1 MTQCPQCRQQ
11 LADNARYCHSCG
23 FSISP
28 GKPTAPQRDVTTPS
42 AHDPFPDRLIGHIL
56 EGKYQILA
64 KLGQGGMGSVY
75 RARRVHI
82 GDEVAVKV
90 LLQEFV
96 KNTAML
102 ERFRREA
109 RASAMLHHPNVVT
122 IHDYGEAVENSAPA
136 FIVMELVAGMPLGD
150 IIEREGAL
158 APQRAVALMK
168 SICAGVGAAH
178 RSEIVHRDIKPDNII
193 VQPPQMDG
201 ETETVK
207 VLDFGIAKLRD
218 MAGSAA
224 LTQTGMVIGTPYYM
238 SPEQCKAA
246 PLDAR
251 SDVYSLGAMMYE
263 MLAGSPPFEAETP
276 TGIVAK
282 HLTESPPPIRRELNI
297 PPAIESVIMR
307 ALSKDPAS
315 RPSDALE
322 FARELIAAFASPQQ
336 TGIPT
341 PTREAA
347 PPVYTPPVYSSP
359 VYSPPPAPPPTKSR
373 KGMIAGIVIA
383 AVIVA
388 GGAGGGIWLWQ
399 RKGDQVESDNR
410 NIAQANANQSSPPVN
425 RSKPAVQT
433 IPNANSSPPD
443 ITPYTPPVDAASLKK
458 EITDTLNGW
467 AAASRARDLDAHM
480 NYFAPTLDT
489 YYNARNVSSNR
500 ARADIGRAFSIYS
513 SIDVQLANIE
523 VALDTTGARATAV
536 FDKTWE
542 FTGERRSVGS
552 VQQMVW
558 FEKRGGR
565 WIITGIKDLKTYY
578 VGK

>member
-1 MTQCPQCRQQ
+1 
-11 LADNARYCHSCG
+11 
-23 FSISP
+23 
-28 GKPTAPQRDVTTPS
+28 V
-42 AHDPFPDRLIGHIL
+42 L

-96 KNTAML
+96 KNTDAL

-122 IHDYGEAVENSAPA
+122 IHDYGEAGEEAAPA
-136 FIVMELVAGMPLGD
+136 FIVMELVAGIPLGD
-150 IIEREGAL
+150 IIEREGSL
-158 APQRAVALMK
+158 APQRAVALMR

-178 RSEIVHRDIKPDNII
+178 RSGIVHRDIKPDNII

-201 ETETVK
+201 ESETVK

-251 SDVYSLGAMMYE
+251 SDVYSLGAVMYE

-282 HLTESPPPIRRELNI
+282 HLTESPPQMRREFV
-297 PPAIESVIMR
+297 PPAIEMVIMR
-307 ALSKDPAS
+307 ALSKDPAA
-315 RPSDALE
+315 RPADAME
-322 FARELIAAFASPQQ
+322 FARELMAAMQAPQPSPAA
-336 TGIPT
+336 
-341 PTREAA
+341 TREAA
-347 PPVYTPPVYSSP
+347 PPPF
-359 VYSPPPAPPPTKSR
+359 YSPPGYAQPPAKSR

-383 AVIVA
+383 SVVVA
-388 GGAGGGIWLWQ
+388 AGAGAGVWLWQMKGGAG
-399 RKGDQVESDNR
+399 ESNR
-410 NIAQANANQSSPPVN
+410 NIAQANANQIISPPVN
-425 RSKPAVQT
+425 RSKTVIQT
-433 IPNANSSPPD
+433 LPNANSSPPD
-443 ITPYTPPVDAASLKK
+443 ITPYTPPADEAGLKR
-458 EITDTLNGW
+458 EIADTLNGW
-467 AAASRARDLDAHM
+467 AAASRAHDLDAHM
-480 NYFAPTLDT
+480 SYFAPLLDT
-489 YYNARNVSSNR
+489 YYNAKNVPSSR

-513 SIDVQLANIE
+513 SLDVRLANIE
-523 VALDTTGARATAV
+523 VTLDVAGARATAL

-542 FTGERRSVGS
+542 FTGERRSTGS

-558 FEKRGGR
+558 LEKRGGR
-565 WIITGIKDLKTYY
+565 WLITGIKDLKTYY

>member
-1 MTQCPQCRQQ
+1 MQCPQCQQ
-11 LADNARYCHSCG
+11 LLTDNARYCHSCG
-23 FSISP
+23 FSISS
-28 GKPTAPQRDVTTPS
+28 GKPTAPQYAVTAPT
-42 AHDPFPDRLIGHIL
+42 ADDPFPDRLIGHLL

-64 KLGQGGMGSVY
+64 KLGQGGMGTVY

-96 KNTAML
+96 KDASAL

-109 RASAMLHHPNVVT
+109 RASAMLHHPNIVT
-122 IHDYGEAVENSAPA
+122 IHDYGEAGEDSAPA
-136 FIVMELVAGMPLGD
+136 FIVMELVAGMPLSD
-150 IIEREGAL
+150 IIEREGSL

-201 ETETVK
+201 ESETVK

-218 MAGSAA
+218 VAGSAA

-263 MLAGSPPFEAETP
+263 MLAGNPPFEAETL

-282 HLTESPPPIRRELNI
+282 HLTESPPPMRREFV
-297 PPAIESVIMR
+297 PPAIEAVIMR
-307 ALSKDPAS
+307 ALSKDPQA

-322 FARELIAAFASPQQ
+322 FARELMDAFALPQQ
-336 TGIPT
+336 TSRRAPA

-347 PPVYTPPVYSSP
+347 PQPPVYTPPVYS
-359 VYSPPPAPPPTKSR
+359 PPPAKSR

-383 AVIVA
+383 FLVVA
-388 GGAGGGIWLWQ
+388 AGAGGGIWLWQ
-399 RKGDQVESDNR
+399 MKEDQIESDNR
-410 NIAQANANQSSPPVN
+410 NIAQANANQGISPPAN
-425 RSKPAVQT
+425 RSRSSVRP
-433 IPNANSSPPD
+433 IPNANTSPPD
-443 ITPYTPPVDAASLKK
+443 ITPFTPPVDAASLKK
-458 EITDTLNGW
+458 EVIDTLNGW
-467 AAASRARDLDAHM
+467 AAASRARDLAAHM

-513 SIDVQLANIE
+513 SLDVRLANIE
-523 VALDTTGARATAV
+523 VTLDVTGARATAV

-558 FEKRGGR
+558 FEKRDGR
-565 WIITGIKDLKTYY
+565 WLITGIKDLKIYY